1 VTSSS
6 GSLFVPRNF
15 TPVSA
20 YAGDIVLLCHH
31 SNVCPRP
38 CSYSFSSQERFD
50 SLSSFYCRGARA
62 AIICYDLTDR
72 ASFESLQGKW
82 VKKVMEEAELGC
94 HICIVGTKLDL
105 IQAQMATRAVPK
117 EEVEALSAKHNACV
131 FETSAKVGTEKKA
144 HLDRRMWWCFQ
155 VSSEGGQGCRGFF
168 MFVM

>member
-1 VTSSS
+1 MTSSS
-6 GSLFVPRNF
+6 GSLFVPRNYNF

-20 YAGDIVLLCHH
+20 YASDIVPLCHH
-31 SNVCPRP
+31 SNVSLRP

-105 IQAQMATRAVPK
+105 IQEPPNKCYGLPSTDATFPYLTLPPLPVHTPTPLFPSPIVPLSHRRRWPLAQ
-117 EEVEALSAKHNACV
+117 C
-131 FETSAKVGTEKKA
+131 
-144 HLDRRMWWCFQ
+144 RR
-155 VSSEGGQGCRGFF
+155 RR
-168 MFVM
+168 